1 MSLYKCKCC
10 GGDLDVHDN
19 DRVVTCE
26 YCGSSQTIPNEKDE
40 QKLKLYARG
49 NLLRNQGEFD
59 KAYSVFSQLLND
71 ENEDFETYWNLL
83 LCKYGITYVDDYDG
97 KKKPT
102 INRMSM
108 SSILDDEDYKKVISL
123 ADVVSRESI
132 ENDVKKIADIQT
144 SILKIVSTEK
154 PYDIF
159 ISYKETDEF
168 KERTRDSL
176 LAQEIYD
183 TLTKD
188 GYRVFLSRISLEKI
202 IGKEYEPYIYS
213 ALYTSKIMLLVSTNV
228 DYINSVWVK
237 NEWSRFIEM
246 MKTDKSK
253 SLIPCYKDIDP
264 YDLPKE
270 IRNLQGLDMSK
281 LGFIQDLKIGIG
293 KIIGNKHKEEK
304 QEKSSTKIIGG
315 SEKDISS
322 SLTNR
327 GFDLLLKDKPDE
339 ANKMFNEALSY
350 CKQSKAYLGL
360 LCLKYNLSSIEELYS
375 LHEDISDQPL
385 FIQAL
390 TNASDE
396 EKKLLENISNS
407 LKEKKQ
413 RENQGIYNNALNLL
427 NEKQLFDQAIHEFKK
442 IPNFKDSLN
451 QIKECNYLKALN
463 LKNNGDINSFDEAI
477 NIFKNIPDYKD
488 SNEQISECNYLKAL
502 SIKSNNNIN
511 SYDEAIK
518 IFKKII
524 NYKDSKSQISD
535 CYYLKAKKLS
545 SKNNYDEAINILNII
560 DKNDESYNKV
570 LDLKNSICYKTAKG
584 FADQTNYFAAISY
597 LNKIEG
603 DYKDSNELLK
613 QYQDA
618 YVKNQNEIAEYNRK
632 LKIYNKYKDL
642 KTRKNSK
649 GDYLYDRTGD
659 LKYKRAKLKSIAG
672 FKDSDQKV
680 AEINGVLYNR
690 KFFITFIF
698 ALIIG
703 IFLAI
708 FIPIRQNNLKQKAY
722 EERIAAEFKTMQ
734 DKYGAPIIDLTNE
747 EVKYGLYPQTV
758 INDEALL
765 SKLNNLTDSDKHTQ
779 NDYYFYNNEYY
790 YKRVASP
797 YKENYKYDNGNII
810 QNTTYWFKCEQIS
823 WKIID
828 STDDTLTLVSNK
840 LLNRAYYS
848 TNSRYVSS
856 AIRSWL
862 NGMFYQQSFALGD
875 SQILVTHV
883 DNSQATVDTC
893 GSKGYTDDTDDKVYL
908 LSYQDIKTR
917 KYKLS
922 NNSSDPYNTSCKTTD
937 YIRAVGVYCDQKDGF
952 EYCGDYWTRS
962 CCSSSNLPS
971 CVNSNDTINH
981 SVKSTYGACARPVI
995 TISKTLTQDEKEQ
1008 VSQKQ
1013 ESQRLLQTQIQA
1025 KIKEKFG
1032 TPILNSSDK
1041 TVEYGYYPQSLV
1053 DDATMIDNLNNSS
1066 IYIENNF
1073 GYTYYNDEFY
1083 LKVLAS
1089 PYNEEY
1095 KFSNGETIVSTKHY
1109 WFKCESIKWRILEEN
1124 DGEYKLISDLL
1135 LDKQQ
1140 YHKSN
1145 SDITYSTS
1153 SIRTW
1158 LNESFYKYAFPDN
1171 TYIQQTEIGG
1181 NNDFVYLLSYNE
1193 YSTYFT
1199 NSADLSC
1206 IASDYTRAISCYLD
1220 GEYGDYWTRT
1230 FYGCTYASMTYS
1242 AYYVTSR
1249 NGGKINVDSSNGITN
1264 ATNCVRPSITI
1275 KI

>member
-10 GGDLDVHDN
+10 GGDLNVHDN
-19 DRVVTCE
+19 DKVVTCE

-102 INRMSM
+102 INRMSI

-132 ENDVKKIADIQT
+132 ETDVKKIADIQT
-144 SILKIVSTEK
+144 SILKIVNTEK

-183 TLTKD
+183 TLTRD

-202 IGKEYEPYIYS
+202 IGKDYEPYIYS

-293 KIIGNKHKEEK
+293 KIIGTKSKEEIR
-304 QEKSSTKIIGG
+304 EKSSSQTIGG
-315 SEKDISS
+315 STKDISV
-322 SLTNR
+322 SLINR
-327 GFDLLLKDKPDE
+327 GFDLLLKDKYKE

-350 CKQSKAYLGL
+350 SEQSKAYLGL

-375 LHEDISDQPL
+375 LHEDISNQPL
-385 FIQAL
+385 FISAL
-390 TNASDE
+390 KNANDE

-413 RENQGIYNNALNLL
+413 REHEGIYNKGLNLL
-427 NEKQLFDQAIHEFKK
+427 NENNFDEAIREFRK
-442 IPNFKDSLN
+442 IPNFKDSDK
-451 QIKECNYLKALN
+451 QI
-463 LKNNGDINSFDEAI
+463 D
-477 NIFKNIPDYKD
+477 
-488 SNEQISECNYLKAL
+488 ECNYLKAL
-502 SIKSNNNIN
+502 SFKNNDDIN

-518 IFKKII
+518 IFEKII

-535 CYYLKAKKLS
+535 CNYLKAKKLF
-545 SKNNYDEAINILNII
+545 SKNNYDEAINILNEI
-560 DKNDESYNKV
+560 DKNEESYNKA
-570 LDLKNSICYKTAKG
+570 LELKNSICYKTAKG
-584 FADQTNYFAAISY
+584 FAERQKWFAAISY
-597 LNKIEG
+597 LDKIEG

-613 QYQDA
+613 QYQNA
-618 YVKNQNEIAEYNRK
+618 YTKNQNERAEHNRK

-642 KTRKNSK
+642 KTRKNSN
-649 GDYLYDRTGD
+649 GDYIYDRTGD

-680 AEINGVLYNR
+680 AEINGVLFKR
-690 KFFITFIF
+690 KFILTFIF

-703 IFLAI
+703 IFFAI
-708 FIPIRQNNLKQKAY
+708 FIPIRQNNLKKKAY

-734 DKYGAPIIDLTNE
+734 DKYGAPTIDLTNE
-747 EVKYGLYPQTV
+747 VVKYGLYPQTV
-758 INDEALL
+758 INDEELI

-840 LLNRAYYS
+840 LLNQARYS
-848 TNSRYVSS
+848 TNSRYVDSS
-856 AIRSWL
+856 IRSWL

-908 LSYQDIKTR
+908 LSYQDIITR

-995 TISKTLTQDEKEQ
+995 TISKTLTQEEKEQ
-1008 VSQKQ
+1008 MNQKQ
-1013 ESQRLLQTQIQA
+1013 ESQRLLQAQIQA
-1025 KIKEKFG
+1025 KIKKKFG
-1032 TPILNSSDK
+1032 TPILNLSDN

-1053 DDATMIDNLNNSS
+1053 DDATLIDNLNNSS
-1066 IYIENNF
+1066 IYIENNY

-1089 PYNEEY
+1089 PYNEES
-1095 KFSNGETIVSTKHY
+1095 KFSNGETIESTKHY

-1145 SDITYSTS
+1145 SYIKYSTS

-1171 TYIQQTEIGG
+1171 TYIQQTEIDG
-1181 NNDFVYLLSYNE
+1181 NTDNVYLLSYNE
-1193 YSTYFT
+1193 YSNYFT
-1199 NSADLSC
+1199 NSADLCC
-1206 IASDYTRAISCYLD
+1206 IASDYTRAISCYLN

-1230 FYGCTYASMTYS
+1230 YYGTTYASITYS

-1249 NGGKINVDSSNGITN
+1249 NGGKINVDSSNGIST
-1264 ATNCVRPSITI
+1264 AVNCVRPSITI